1 MRPPRG
7 RCELPARPSISRR
20 AILGPATISQCLWD
34 AMGCVGHTPFGQ
46 RALAPLWRSSWRSSP
61 PAPSRNRSRHQDRRW
76 RRRSC
81 PRSDAGADRRSQ
93 GRSSLANSGSKRVRH
108 AERLGLDPHA
118 APESA
123 RRQGNEDVLL
133 ARVDAGLGVR
143 SEEAEAQRA
152 HEANAQPP
160 VAVNRRPDGAGGSP
174 RLPSRPGR
182 RPRCAG
188 QRRLKGGYESV
199 RRRNA

>member
-133 ARVDAGLGVR
+133 ARVDAGLASGLR
-143 SEEAEAQRA
+143 RQRPSA
-152 HEANAQPP
+152 PTKPMLSRQ
-160 VAVNRRPDGAGGSP
+160 
-174 RLPSRPGR
+174 LPSTADRMGRADPHACPRGLVDAPGAR
-182 RPRCAG
+182 VS
-188 QRRLKGGYESV
+188 GG
-199 RRRNA
+199 